1 MSWRRDVCLCRSWS
15 LSYHHKTTLR
25 CELPARLMIDA
36 HDSHRVAHA
45 YTPASI
51 SRPLP
56 NQLVELIAARLRLVG
71 QPLRIRMLDHL
82 ERNGEREVQ
91 QLADELDAPT
101 AKHLKASR
109 RPA

>member
-1 MSWRRDVCLCRSWS
+1 
-15 LSYHHKTTLR
+15 
-25 CELPARLMIDA
+25 MIDA